1 MASIVTKVLG
11 IIIRPDLALFV
22 EEGFDSV
29 EKEHFYR
36 PLGGRIEFGER
47 SEAALAREF
56 REELGAELVDLR
68 PFGVLE
74 NIFVY
79 EGEESHEILFLYSC
93 GFRDDAFLES
103 KAYKVN
109 ETGGKV
115 HTASWM
121 AFEDWSTG
129 QRHIVPDGLVDM
141 LKSSIQLYEKP
152 DL

>member
-29 EKEHFYR
+29 EKENFYR
-36 PLGGRIEFGER
+36 PLGGSIEFGER

-56 REELGAELVDLR
+56 QEELGAELVDLR

-74 NIFVY
+74 NIFTY
-79 EGEESHEILFLYSC
+79 EGEERHEILFLYSC
-93 GFRDDAFLES
+93 GFRDDAFLEN
-103 KAYKVN
+103 KAYKIQD
-109 ETGGKV
+109 GKRAEY
-115 HTASWM
+115 TASWM

-129 QRHIVPDGLVDM
+129 RRHVVPDGLVDM
-141 LKSSIQLYEKP
+141 LKQAVQLYEKP

>member
-22 EEGFDSV
+22 EEGFDSA

-36 PLGGRIEFGER
+36 PLGGSLEFGER

-56 REELGAELVDLR
+56 REELGAELVDMR

-74 NIFVY
+74 NIFTY
-79 EGEESHEILFLYSC
+79 EGEERHEILFLYSC
-93 GFRDDAFLES
+93 GFRDDAFLEDR
-103 KAYKVN
+103 AYEVRESSGPAHK
-109 ETGGKV
+109 
-115 HTASWM
+115 ASWM

-141 LKSSIQLYEKP
+141 LKSTVQLYEKP

>member
-22 EEGFDSV
+22 QEGFDSV
-29 EKEHFYR
+29 AREHFYR
-36 PLGGRIEFGER
+36 PLGGSIEFGER

-74 NIFVY
+74 NIFTY
-79 EGEESHEILFLYSC
+79 EGEERHEILFLYSC
-93 GFRDDAFLES
+93 GFRDDAFLEN
-103 KAYKVN
+103 KAYKVR
-109 ETGGKV
+109 ETGGQAS
-115 HTASWM
+115 TASWM
-121 AFEDWSTG
+121 AFEEWSTG
-129 QRHIVPDGLVDM
+129 ARHMVPDGLVDM
-141 LKSSIQLYEKP
+141 LKSTVQLYEKP